1 MLEAMLTELDY
12 LIAKYSSGDW
22 ISNPNA
28 VCLVEL
34 ITWHHG
40 LILSEL
46 SELRRGR
53 RKLTAKDFLGPE
65 EREKLR
71 LESKEGSAADGT
83 PKKPNLKYFDNME
96 KEHMALKRR
105 SARQAQRERKIK
117 RMEERKAE
125 RKALRKKEK
134 AS

>member
-22 ISNPNA
+22 MCNPNA

-46 SELRRGR
+46 SKLRRGR

-71 LESKEGSAADGT
+71 LESKEGSAADG
-83 PKKPNLKYFDNME
+83 NLKYFDNME
-96 KEHMALKRR
+96 KEHMALKRPVQDKLSVR
-105 SARQAQRERKIK
+105 EKSRGWKSAK
-117 RMEERKAE
+117 
-125 RKALRKKEK
+125 LRGRL
-134 AS
+134 